1 MTGFHALS
9 SFTAD
14 EWARLIALLV
24 LLTAILGRIATGNSR
39 LSRAAWPQLLI
50 LALVWAA
57 IIAAAALAFRNFRP
71 DGF

>member
-1 MTGFHALS
+1 
-9 SFTAD
+9 
-14 EWARLIALLV
+14 V